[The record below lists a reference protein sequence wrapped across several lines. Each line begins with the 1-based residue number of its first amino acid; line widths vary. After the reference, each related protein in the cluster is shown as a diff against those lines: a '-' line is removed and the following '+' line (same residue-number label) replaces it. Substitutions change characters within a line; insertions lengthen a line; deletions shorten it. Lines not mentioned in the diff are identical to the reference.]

1 MLVIEN
7 LSTYYGAIQALD
19 QVSIEVKQGQF
30 VAIVGPNG
38 AGKTTLFDS
47 ICGHVKPQSGSIT
60 FNGIDLLTLP
70 AKERA
75 HLGLSHVPEG
85 RQVFPNLT
93 VYENLL
99 MGASTQQGR
108 ADWHRNL
115 EMCFTLF
122 PILAQRRDQLA
133 GTLSG
138 GEQQMVAIARGLASS
153 PKLLL
158 LDEPSM
164 GLAPIVVD
172 MIFER
177 IKALHEEMKLSILL
191 VDQRVVEALDPC
203 DWAYVLNVGRCVAS
217 GPPQDIIKDKGIAQA
232 YLGMQ

>member
-1 MLVIEN
+1 
-7 LSTYYGAIQALD
+7 
-19 QVSIEVKQGQF
+19 
-30 VAIVGPNG
+30 
-38 AGKTTLFDS
+38 
-47 ICGHVKPQSGSIT
+47 
-60 FNGIDLLTLP
+60 
-70 AKERA
+70 
-75 HLGLSHVPEG
+75 
-85 RQVFPNLT
+85 
-93 VYENLL
+93 
-99 MGASTQQGR
+99 
-108 ADWHRNL
+108 
-115 EMCFTLF
+115 MCFTLF
-122 PILAQRRDQLA
+122 HILAQRRDQLA

-191 VDQRVVEALDPC
+191 VEQRVVEALDPC